1 MRLVTYESAG
11 QQRLGAWI
19 EQDRQIVDL
28 QRAAGLLGN
37 LWASSTALVSMQALM
52 ESGEAGLAAARAAA
66 GKAPDEAVIAT
77 ADVRLLAP
85 VPRPIQMRDSLAF
98 ELHLRQSKRA
108 NAAMR
113 LRNAPDR
120 DAQLDALEKS
130 GGLEPAAIWFKQPVY
145 YKCNRFNV
153 VGTGTDIQ
161 WPAYSQVLDYELELG
176 LFLGRTGKDI
186 SVANARSHIF
196 GYTVYNDVSARD
208 AQADEMP
215 GMLGP
220 AKGKDFDTGNVI
232 GPCIVT
238 ADEIPD
244 PYALTMTARINGEEW
259 SRGNSATMYHK
270 FEDIIAHISK
280 SETLHAGE
288 FIGSGTVGNGCGFEL
303 GRYPRAGDVM
313 ELEIE
318 RIGVVRNRIVRAPQ
332 A

>member
-1 MRLVTYESAG
+1 MRLITFEFAG

-19 EQDRQIVDL
+19 QQDMQIIDL
-28 QRAAGLLGN
+28 HRAATLLLGDN
-37 LWASSTALVSMQALM
+37 DKLKTALASMQALM
-52 ESGEAGLAAARAAA
+52 ESGEAGLDLARKTIA
-66 GKAPDEAVIAT
+66 KAPEEAVIPT
-77 ADVRLLAP
+77 ADVHVLAP

-98 ELHLRQSKRA
+98 ELHLRQAKRA

-113 LRNAPDR
+113 LRNAPD
-120 DAQLDALEKS
+120 AEQQLAELDRN
-130 GGLEPAAIWFKQPVY
+130 GGFEPAPIWFRQPVY

-153 VGTGTDIQ
+153 VGTGQDVQ
-161 WPAYSQVLDYELELG
+161 WPAYSEVLDYELELG
-176 LFLGRTGKDI
+176 IFLGRGGKDI
-186 SVANARSHIF
+186 SANHARSHIF

-220 AKGKDFDTGNVI
+220 AKGKDFDTGNVL

-244 PYALTMTARINGEEW
+244 PYQLTMTARINGKEW
-259 SRGNSATMYHK
+259 SRGNSSTMYHR
-270 FEDIIAHISK
+270 FEDIIAHISA
-280 SETLHAGE
+280 SETLYAGE

-303 GRYPRAGDVM
+303 GRYPQAGDVM

-318 RIGVVRNRIVRAPQ
+318 HIGVLRNRIVRA
-332 A
+332 

>member
-1 MRLVTYESAG
+1 MRLITFEQAG
-11 QQRLGAWI
+11 MQRIGAWI
-19 EQDRQIVDL
+19 DGDRQIVDL
-28 QRAAGLLGN
+28 QAAAQRTTGN
-37 LWASSTALVSMQALM
+37 ALSDFASMQDLMAGGDKALNV
-52 ESGEAGLAAARAAA
+52 ARQLVEQC
-66 GKAPDEAVIAT
+66 PDEALTRTDA
-77 ADVRLLAP
+77 VRLLAP

-108 NAAMR
+108 NARMR
-113 LRNAPDR
+113 LRNASDR
-120 DAQLDALEKS
+120 DAQMEALEKS
-130 GGLEPAAIWFKQPVY
+130 GGLEPAPIWFKQPVY

-161 WPAYSQVLDYELELG
+161 WPAYSEVLDYELELG
-176 LFLGRTGKDI
+176 IFLGRGGKDI
-186 SVANARSHIF
+186 TVANARSHIF

-220 AKGKDFDTGNVI
+220 AKGKDFDTGNVL

-244 PYALTMTARINGEEW
+244 PYQLTMLARINGEEW
-259 SRGNSATMYHK
+259 SRGNSSTMYHT
-270 FEDIIAHISK
+270 FEDIIAHISQ
-280 SETLHAGE
+280 SETLYPGE

-303 GRYPRAGDVM
+303 GRFPNAGDVM

-318 RIGVVRNRIVRAPQ
+318 KIGTVRNRIVRNTV
-332 A
+332 